1 MCVTHIFGEQH
12 QPRDLNEETWR
23 TAMNS
28 RSSASATSNAT
39 GSEPSLKYVQANGV
53 RFAYL
58 EQGNGPLV
66 MFMHGFPDNAW
77 SYRKQ
82 LQVFA
87 DAGYRAVSPFL
98 RGYAP
103 TEIPADGIFDPIMLG
118 KDLEALIA
126 ALSDDGQA
134 CVVGMDWGG
143 TSTFQALTTAPS
155 AIKAAVVM
163 NTAHPITISSIR
175 RDPESVRSVF
185 HVYYFQMP
193 GADKAVN
200 IEGLPFV
207 DYLWKL
213 WSPAYRNDEHIRSVK
228 ETLSSPG
235 TMTAALKYY
244 GGLTDAGTA
253 GRLPINEMH
262 TPTLTIY
269 GSNDPTAKYSPKEE
283 PLFKGPHKRI
293 VLPDVGHFPH
303 LEHEAEVTGL
313 IMDWFKTHAPA

>member
-1 MCVTHIFGEQH
+1 
-12 QPRDLNEETWR
+12 
-23 TAMNS
+23 MNI
-28 RSSASATSNAT
+28 RSAASTTPNAT
-39 GSEPSLKYVQANGV
+39 GREPALKYVQANGV

-103 TEIPADGIFDPIMLG
+103 TEIPADGIFDPIALG

-134 CVVGMDWGG
+134 RVVGMDWGG
-143 TSTFQALTTAPS
+143 TSTLQVLATAPS

-163 NTAHPITISSIR
+163 NTAHPITFSSIR
-175 RDPESVRSVF
+175 RDPDAVRSIF
-185 HVYYFQMP
+185 HFYYFQMP
-193 GADKAVN
+193 GADSAVN

-213 WSPAYRNDEHIRSVK
+213 WSPTFENDEHLRSIK

-244 GGLTDAGTA
+244 GGLFNS
-253 GRLPINEMH
+253 GRLPMNEMH

-269 GSNDPTAKYSPKEE
+269 GSNDPTARYSVKEE

-303 LEHEAEVTGL
+303 LEREVEVTGL
-313 IMDWFKTHAPA
+313 IMDWFKTHAPD

>member
-1 MCVTHIFGEQH
+1 MTI
-12 QPRDLNEETWR
+12 
-23 TAMNS
+23 
-28 RSSASATSNAT
+28 RSAALSTPPAKC
-39 GSEPSLKYVQANGV
+39 SEPVLKYVQANGV

-58 EQGNGPLV
+58 EQGSGPLV
-66 MFMHGFPDNAW
+66 IFMHGFPDNAW

-103 TEIPADGIFDPIMLG
+103 TEIPADGIFDPIALG

-126 ALSDDGQA
+126 ALSEDGQA
-134 CVVGMDWGG
+134 RVVGMDWGG
-143 TSTFQALTTAPS
+143 TSTFQALATAPS

-163 NTAHPITISSIR
+163 NTAHPITFSSIR
-175 RDPESVRSVF
+175 RDPEIVRSIF
-185 HVYYFQMP
+185 HVYFFQLP
-193 GADKAVN
+193 GAESAVN
-200 IEGLPFV
+200 TEGLPFV

-213 WSPAYRNDEHIRSVK
+213 WSPTFNDVEHIRSIK

-235 TMTAALKYY
+235 TMAAALGYY
-244 GGLTDAGTA
+244 GGLTEAGRM
-253 GRLPINEMH
+253 GRLPINEMQ

-269 GSNDPTAKYSPKEE
+269 GGNDPTARYSVKEE
-283 PLFKGPHKRI
+283 PLFKGPHKRV

-303 LEHEAEVTGL
+303 LEREAEVTGL
-313 IMDWFKTHAPA
+313 IMDWFRTHAPD

>member
-1 MCVTHIFGEQH
+1 MTIRSTA
-12 QPRDLNEETWR
+12 QPLPH
-23 TAMNS
+23 AG
-28 RSSASATSNAT
+28 
-39 GSEPSLKYVQANGV
+39 GSEPVLKYVQANGV

-58 EQGNGPLV
+58 EQGDGPLV

-87 DAGYRAVSPFL
+87 DAGYRAVAPFL

-103 TEIPADGIFDPIMLG
+103 TEIPADGVFDPIALG

-126 ALSDDGQA
+126 ALSEDGQA
-134 CVVGMDWGG
+134 RVVGMDWGG
-143 TSTFQALTTAPS
+143 TSTFQALATAPS

-163 NTAHPITISSIR
+163 NTAHPITFSSIR
-175 RDPESVRSVF
+175 RDPDAVRSIF
-185 HVYYFQMP
+185 HFYFFQLP
-193 GADKAVN
+193 GADTAVN

-213 WSPAYRNDEHIRSVK
+213 WSPTFRNDEHLRSVK
-228 ETLSSPG
+228 QTLSSPG
-235 TMTAALKYY
+235 TMAAALKYY
-244 GGLTDAGTA
+244 GGLFNAGFA
-253 GRLPINEMH
+253 GRLPMNEMH

-269 GSNDPTAKYSPKEE
+269 GGNDPTAKYSVKEE
-283 PLFKGPHKRI
+283 PLFKGSHKRI

-303 LEHEAEVTGL
+303 LEREAEVTDL
-313 IMDWFKTHAPA
+313 IMDWFKTHAPD

>member
-1 MCVTHIFGEQH
+1 
-12 QPRDLNEETWR
+12 
-23 TAMNS
+23 MNI
-28 RSSASATSNAT
+28 RSAASTTPNAT
-39 GSEPSLKYVQANGV
+39 GREPALKYVQANGV

-58 EQGNGPLV
+58 EQGTGPLV

-103 TEIPADGIFDPIMLG
+103 TEIPADGIFDPIALG

-134 CVVGMDWGG
+134 RVVGMDWGG
-143 TSTFQALTTAPS
+143 TSTLQVLATAPS

-163 NTAHPITISSIR
+163 NTAHPITFSSIR
-175 RDPESVRSVF
+175 RDPDAVRSIF
-185 HVYYFQMP
+185 HFYYFQMP
-193 GADKAVN
+193 GADSAVN

-213 WSPAYRNDEHIRSVK
+213 WSPTFENDEHLRSIK

-244 GGLTDAGTA
+244 GGLFNS
-253 GRLPINEMH
+253 GRLPMNEMH

-269 GSNDPTAKYSPKEE
+269 GSNDPTARYSVKEE

-303 LEHEAEVTGL
+303 LEREVKVTGL
-313 IMDWFKTHAPA
+313 IMDWFKTHAPD

>member
-1 MCVTHIFGEQH
+1 MNIRSAALST
-12 QPRDLNEETWR
+12 P
-23 TAMNS
+23 TA
-28 RSSASATSNAT
+28 A
-39 GSEPSLKYVQANGV
+39 GSEPVLKYVQANGV

-58 EQGNGPLV
+58 EQGRGPLV
-66 MFMHGFPDNAW
+66 IFLHGFPDNAW

-82 LQVFA
+82 LQAFA

-103 TEIPADGIFDPIMLG
+103 TEIPADGIFDPIALG

-126 ALSDDGQA
+126 ALSEDGQA
-134 CVVGMDWGG
+134 RVVGMDWGG
-143 TSTFQALTTAPS
+143 TSTFQALATAAS

-163 NTAHPITISSIR
+163 NTAHPITFSSIR
-175 RDPESVRSVF
+175 RDPDIVRSIF
-185 HVYYFQMP
+185 HVYFFQLI
-193 GADKAVN
+193 GAESAVN

-213 WSPAYRNDEHIRSVK
+213 WSPSFHNEEHLRSVK

-235 TMTAALKYY
+235 TMAAALRYY
-244 GGLTDAGTA
+244 GGLTEAA
-253 GRLPINEMH
+253 RMGRLPITDMQ

-269 GSNDPTAKYSPKEE
+269 GSNDPTAKYSVKEE
-283 PLFKGPHKRI
+283 RLFKGPHRRV

-303 LEHEAEVTGL
+303 LEREAEVTGL
-313 IMDWFKTHAPA
+313 IMDWFKTHAPD